1 MHSDLILIYKWNYLL
16 VLHGILFIFIL
27 FGHVA
32 LLLTGPLSLRLVR
45 GIGAKKYV
53 RYSGC

>member
-1 MHSDLILIYKWNYLL
+1 MHSDLILIYKWSYLL